1 MPTAIYLVLGV
12 IWKSVNTSGTIA
24 VTNIFLPFFSW
35 LECIF
40 IAIFSGATCVVTWGC
55 RHSYILHFIIYTI
68 ILHFTILFSN
78 PYVHSFARGTIGN
91 VTTHIL
97 EFKPSVLSIQSNCTF
112 KSDDSYM
119 MLFGCR
125 TNIVGGLCIMVQPSD
140 VIHTRRDERNRT
152 TFILHQTGA
161 YKTKWNQC
169 PAPNFDFNF
178 ADSDYLLLFLFVAP
192 HPGVTIKRMTKVRLN
207 INTPPVSTHL
217 LDVSE
222 DAGVAEHKPRSS
234 CHCRIRPFSQAKG
247 TIFSIARQRQPTFW
261 HLASQ

>member
-1 MPTAIYLVLGV
+1 MDKEHVSSIVGQVDHDTLAVSMPTAIYLVLAV

-55 RHSYILHFIIYTI
+55 RHSYILHFIIYWI

-97 EFKPSVLSIQSNCTF
+97 EFKPGVLYIQSHCTF

-119 MLFGCR
+119 ILFGCR

-152 TFILHQTGA
+152 PFILYQTRA

-169 PAPNFDFNF
+169 PAPNLISILLTRTTSFYF
-178 ADSDYLLLFLFVAP
+178 YLL
-192 HPGVTIKRMTKVRLN
+192 HR
-207 INTPPVSTHL
+207 TPVL
-217 LDVSE
+217 Q
-222 DAGVAEHKPRSS
+222 SS
-234 CHCRIRPFSQAKG
+234 VWQKCA
-247 TIFSIARQRQPTFW
+247 
-261 HLASQ
+261 